1 MVDSEDEQVRTKRS
15 YVPRAE
21 GQVALINATIE
32 LLREVPLPDVTVRK
46 IAERA
51 NLNTMA
57 ITNIFGSQ
65 QALFVA
71 VARELLDRFSVTMA
85 SQPVEQMQFSL
96 LTDEDLNLRTRL
108 VAWLIL
114 QGADPEVFIIERAL
128 NVSDVFMGRQQ
139 QDGATE
145 GQSWLFTQILQFL
158 VEGFI
163 IFREAHPQ
171 RPEDLI
177 KAAAIL
183 QRIREE
189 FPKMAGDLG
198 IY

>member
-1 MVDSEDEQVRTKRS
+1 
-15 YVPRAE
+15 
-21 GQVALINATIE
+21 VALVNATIE

-65 QALFVA
+65 QELFVA
-71 VARELLDRFSVTMA
+71 VTRELLDRFSIAMA
-85 SQPVEQMQFSL
+85 SLPEEQLQFTL
-96 LTDEDLNLRTRL
+96 LTNEDLILRTRL

-114 QGADPEVFIIERAL
+114 QGADPQLFIIERAL

-145 GQSWLFTQILQFL
+145 GQSWLFTQLLQFL
-158 VEGFI
+158 AEGFV
-163 IFREAHPQ
+163 IFREAHPH
-171 RPEDLI
+171 RPDDLV

-183 QRIREE
+183 QRIRQE
-189 FPKMAGDLG
+189 FPKMAEDLG
-198 IY
+198 ID